1 MGDMRKPLFDLI
13 SQVDM
18 QAEINSYKP
27 GSGLAWPMLFPLRY
41 TPSLNIKS
49 LEGDEGIPV
58 SADVIAFNSKAPQ
71 KTRKTVGAWSG
82 NIAKVAISRVKTEE
96 DVKEYNFLAA
106 YAAENKENPNIVRQI
121 VDMVF
126 EDVEFCYDGVNYRT
140 EDLALQIGSKAELA
154 LTMTKNNDV
163 VTQETLN
170 WNIPDEHKVGVTN
183 KWSVPASSDPL
194 KDIIDGAN
202 KIKKEGRNR
211 PRYAI
216 MDQVAFERLLM
227 SEKTIKRVASVVL
240 SATGLANE
248 DSISLEMVNS
258 YMRTKGYPQIA
269 VLDSYVNQESRD
281 GNQTVYKP
289 WAENVVVL
297 SPTLQLG
304 WTWWSDVPMV
314 EDTAALQAYRDNVK
328 ITRFSRLD
336 PMEEVTL
343 AEAYIMPALINRA
356 SLYYINTE
364 NSAWNNGNA

>member
-1 MGDMRKPLFDLI
+1 MRKPLFDL

-18 QAEINSYKP
+18 QAELNSYMP
-27 GSGLAWPMLFPLRY
+27 GSGLAWPALFPLRF
-41 TPSLNIKS
+41 TPSLDIKS
-49 LEGDEGIPV
+49 IEADEGIPV
-58 SADVIAFNSKAPQ
+58 SADVIAFNAKAPQ

-82 NIAKVAISRVKTEE
+82 NIAKVAIARVKSEK
-96 DVKEYNFLAA
+96 DIKEYNVLSS
-106 YAAENKENPNIVRQI
+106 YASTSGNPNVARQI
-121 VDMVF
+121 VDMIF
-126 EDVEFCYDGVNYRT
+126 EDVEFCYNGVNYRT
-140 EDLALQIGSKAELA
+140 EDLALQIGSKAELV
-154 LTMTKNNDV
+154 LSTTNNNDV

-170 WNIPDEHKVGVTN
+170 WNIPAAHKVGVTN

-202 KIKKEGRNR
+202 QIKKEGRNR
-211 PRYAI
+211 PTYAI
-216 MDQVAFERLLM
+216 MDQVAFEKMLM

-248 DSISLEMVNS
+248 DSISLEMVNA

-269 VLDSYVNQESRD
+269 VIDSYVNQESRD
-281 GNQTVYKP
+281 GKQTTYKP

-328 ITRFSRLD
+328 VTRFSRLD

-343 AEAYIMPALINRA
+343 AEAYIMPALINRS